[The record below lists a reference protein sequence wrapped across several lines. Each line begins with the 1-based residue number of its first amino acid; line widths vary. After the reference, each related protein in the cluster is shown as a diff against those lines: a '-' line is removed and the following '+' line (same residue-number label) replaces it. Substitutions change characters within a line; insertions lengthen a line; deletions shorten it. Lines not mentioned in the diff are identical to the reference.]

1 MNLGEKLLKLRKLKG
16 LSQEEAADKLNVTR
30 QTISKWETNQS
41 TPDFDKL
48 IPICKLYEIGAEELL
63 TGNKKE
69 MKDEM
74 GTEETLEKT
83 NKRKYALGIS
93 LGVFIYFISVVW
105 IMITIPVMELNPI
118 VSSAV
123 FLIICGFATFVIV
136 YSSKFYKKKEIKY
149 ESKEEKLE
157 KNINEILSILF
168 TIIYF
173 AISFITMAWHISW
186 IIWVVY
192 ALVTQIVKLIFM
204 LKGDNDEK

>member
-69 MKDEM
+69 MKGEI
-74 GTEETLEKT
+74 EAENTLYKT
-83 NKRKYALGIS
+83 NKKKYALGIS
-93 LGVFIYFISVVW
+93 LGVLIYFISVVW

-123 FLIICGFATFVIV
+123 FLIICGIATFVIV
-136 YSSKFYKKKEIKY
+136 YSSMVYKKKEVKY

-157 KNINEILSILF
+157 KNINELLSILF

>member
-48 IPICKLYEIGAEELL
+48 IPICKLYEIGTEELL

-69 MKDEM
+69 MKDEI

-83 NKRKYALGIS
+83 NKKKYALGIS
-93 LGVFIYFISVVW
+93 LGVLIYFISVVW

-123 FLIICGFATFVIV
+123 FLIICGLATFVIV
-136 YSSKFYKKKEIKY
+136 YSSMVYKKKEVKC
-149 ESKEEKLE
+149 ESKEEKLV

-173 AISFITMAWHISW
+173 IISFITMAWHITW
-186 IIWVVY
+186 IIWIIY
-192 ALVTQIVKLIFM
+192 ALVTEIVKLIFM
-204 LKGDNDEK
+204 LKGDNNEK

>member
-30 QTISKWETNQS
+30 QTVSKWETNQS

-48 IPICKLYEIGAEELL
+48 IPICKLYEIGTEELL

-69 MKDEM
+69 VK
-74 GTEETLEKT
+74 
-83 NKRKYALGIS
+83 NKIGEDALDKPNKKKYALGIS
-93 LGVFIYFISVVW
+93 LGVLIYFISIVW
-105 IMITIPVMELNPI
+105 IMITIPVMKLNPI

-123 FLIICGFATFVIV
+123 FIIICGIATFIIV
-136 YSSKFYKKKEIKY
+136 YSSMVYKKKEVKY
-149 ESKEEKLE
+149 ESKEEKSI

-173 AISFITMAWHISW
+173 VISFITMAWHITW
-186 IIWVVY
+186 IIWIVY
-192 ALVTQIVKLIFM
+192 ALLTQIVKLVFM
-204 LKGDNDEK
+204 LKGDNYEK

>member
-69 MKDEM
+69 MKDEKK
-74 GTEETLEKT
+74 EDILDKT
-83 NKRKYALGIS
+83 NKRKYVLGIS

-123 FLIICGFATFVIV
+123 FLIICGLATFVIV
-136 YSSKFYKKKEIKY
+136 YSSMVYKKKEVKY
-149 ESKEEKLE
+149 ESKEEKLQ

>member
-69 MKDEM
+69 IKNEKKEDI
-74 GTEETLEKT
+74 LDKT

-123 FLIICGFATFVIV
+123 FLIICGLATFVIV
-136 YSSKFYKKKEIKY
+136 YSSMVYKKKEVKY
-149 ESKEEKLE
+149 ESKEEKLQ

-192 ALVTQIVKLIFM
+192 ALVTQIVKLVFM

>member
-69 MKDEM
+69 MKDEI
-74 GTEETLEKT
+74 GTEDTLEKT
-83 NKRKYALGIS
+83 NKKKYALGIS
-93 LGVFIYFISVVW
+93 LGVLIYFISVVW

-123 FLIICGFATFVIV
+123 FLIICGLATFVIV
-136 YSSKFYKKKEIKY
+136 YSSMVYKKKEVKY
-149 ESKEEKLE
+149 ESKEEKLQ

-173 AISFITMAWHISW
+173 VISFITMAWHISW

-192 ALVTQIVKLIFM
+192 ALVTQIVKLVFM

>member
-69 MKDEM
+69 IKNEKKEDI
-74 GTEETLEKT
+74 LDKT

-123 FLIICGFATFVIV
+123 FLIICGLATFVIV
-136 YSSKFYKKKEIKY
+136 YSSMVYKKKEVKY

-192 ALVTQIVKLIFM
+192 ALVTQIVKLVFM

>member
-69 MKDEM
+69 IKNEKKEDI
-74 GTEETLEKT
+74 LDKT

-93 LGVFIYFISVVW
+93 LGVLIYFISVVW

-123 FLIICGFATFVIV
+123 FLIICGLATFVIV
-136 YSSKFYKKKEIKY
+136 YSSMVYKKKEVKY
-149 ESKEEKLE
+149 ESKEEKLQ
-157 KNINEILSILF
+157 KNINEILSIFF

>member
-69 MKDEM
+69 MKDEI
-74 GTEETLEKT
+74 GTEDTLEKT
-83 NKRKYALGIS
+83 NKKKYALGIS
-93 LGVFIYFISVVW
+93 LGVLIYFISVVW

-123 FLIICGFATFVIV
+123 FLIICGLATFVIV
-136 YSSKFYKKKEIKY
+136 YSSMVYKKKEVKY
-149 ESKEEKLE
+149 ESKEEKLQ

-186 IIWVVY
+186 IVWVVY
-192 ALVTQIVKLIFM
+192 ALVTQIVKLVFM